1 MWGRVCVEQYVTRSL
16 QDSTRQHNAFWAIE
30 ISNLELVSNIPGT
43 LSVFWNNL
51 YPLALRRL
59 PKKPACVLR
68 LFLASQTKHLH
79 FLDFGAT
86 ICAWWCFIWTFL
98 LSFFIQKKFN
108 SSKIVVFVQKRRFVW
123 EDSSKKIHRRKF
135 IGEDL
140 PETPVRCSI
149 ASNNCDLCE

>member
-43 LSVFWNNL
+43 LSVFLEQSVSACLKTAPQEACLCASTVPCRANKTSSFLGLWCHDLCLMML
-51 YPLALRRL
+51 YLN
-59 PKKPACVLR
+59 
-68 LFLASQTKHLH
+68 
-79 FLDFGAT
+79 
-86 ICAWWCFIWTFL
+86 
-98 LSFFIQKKFN
+98 FFIILFYSKKFN